1 MEQGALNYLIQQ
13 PKEIKEKNPLL
24 LLIHGYGSN
33 EEDLFSFASELP
45 EEYFIISVQAPF
57 QMPPY
62 GFAWYAITFD
72 GNMNKFTD
80 DEQAKTSRDLLVK
93 FIDETC
99 EKYPIDKQN
108 VNLIGFSQGAILS
121 YALAI
126 TYPEKINKVVA
137 LSGYFHPEIM
147 TPKEDL
153 NSYAHLKIFCSHG
166 SSDQVIPVEWA
177 RKTPDFLKEY
187 KIENEYREYPVGHGV
202 APQNF
207 FDFKNF
213 LLDK

>member
-80 DEQAKTSRDLLVK
+80 DEQAKTSRDLDRK
-93 FIDETC
+93 STR
-99 EKYPIDKQN
+99 
-108 VNLIGFSQGAILS
+108 
-121 YALAI
+121 
-126 TYPEKINKVVA
+126 
-137 LSGYFHPEIM
+137 
-147 TPKEDL
+147 L
-153 NSYAHLKIFCSHG
+153 NSSH
-166 SSDQVIPVEWA
+166 V
-177 RKTPDFLKEY
+177 R
-187 KIENEYREYPVGHGV
+187 
-202 APQNF
+202 
-207 FDFKNF
+207 
-213 LLDK
+213 